1 MSRTT
6 RTRPGPR
13 LRRGLAAIGMT
24 LLLAATA
31 AACGSDAEPEETPA
45 GDASDSAAAE
55 TRTLTDQSGAEVTLP
70 PEPKIA
76 ASIGAFAQSVALV
89 GGEDQLVAT
98 IPDLSDM
105 FHTVWPKANPDGHDS
120 ANVEEVIASGAEVII
135 GPEFTDEQ
143 KTQLTAAGVQPF
155 VIDAFA
161 TVDEM
166 QQVVTLIGDVVGGVA
181 PERAAEFVEYY
192 GDNIAFA
199 EEKTSDIPEDE
210 RVKLLNLR
218 FFEGAYSTVAGT
230 DISADYAA
238 AVGADFVS
246 DEITDEGI
254 ASSVD
259 AEQVI
264 AWAPE
269 VIFTMGQ
276 EARDKIL
283 NDPALATVPA
293 VVNEKVYAE
302 PVGTY
307 PWSVRSAEGALMPLF
322 LGTIT
327 YPDRFEDMSLA
338 DETRD
343 FYQRFY
349 GYSLTD
355 EEVEQILSG
364 ELY

>member
-1 MSRTT
+1 MS
-6 RTRPGPR
+6 PALNGPSER
-13 LRRGLAAIGMT
+13 LRRGLTAAAMAT
-24 LLLAATA
+24 LLAVSA
-31 AACGSDAEPEETPA
+31 AACGSESQEPPA
-45 GDASDSAAAE
+45 DSAAEE

-98 IPDLSDM
+98 IDGMSDM
-105 FHTVWPKANPDGHDS
+105 FHTVWPKANPDGHDA
-120 ANVEEVIASGAEVII
+120 ANVEDVIASGAEVII

-143 KTQLTAAGVQPF
+143 KTQLSAAGVEPF
-155 VIDAFA
+155 VIDTFG
-161 TVDEM
+161 TVEEM
-166 QQVVTLIGDVVGGVA
+166 QDVVTLIGDVVGGVA
-181 PERAAEFVEYY
+181 PEKAEEFVEYY
-192 GDNIAFA
+192 GNNIAFT
-199 EEKTSDIPEDE
+199 EEKTSDIPDGE

-218 FFEGAYSTVAGT
+218 FFEGAYSTVPGS

-238 AVGADFVS
+238 AVGADFS
-246 DEITDEGI
+246 SAEITEEGI
-254 ASSVD
+254 AASVD

-264 AWAPE
+264 AWAPD
-269 VIFTMGQ
+269 VIFTMGL

-283 NDPALATVPA
+283 DDPALATVPA
-293 VVNEKVYAE
+293 VANKKVYAE

-322 LGTIT
+322 LATIT
-327 YPDRFEDMSLA
+327 YPDRFADLSLE
-338 DETRD
+338 DETRE

-349 GYSLTD
+349 GYSLSD
-355 EEVEQILSG
+355 KELEQILSG